1 MSHIVQF
8 SYRFNEDI
16 KRIYECFSDFNRVS
30 EMSFANVMTNMKKIK
45 GNNLNEEGAMF
56 NFMAIT

>member
-30 EMSFANVMTNMKKIK
+30 EMSFAHVMTNMKKINE
-45 GNNLNEEGAMF
+45 NNINEEGAMF

>member
-16 KRIYECFSDFNRVS
+16 KRIYECFSDFNLVS
-30 EMSFANVMTNMKKIK
+30 EMSFAHVMTNMKKIK
-45 GNNLNEEGAMF
+45 GISELKELFVLIIG
-56 NFMAIT
+56 